1 MRGIWQSNKIKI
13 MTIAVVLFIELILL
27 LHNYASYPQRGATS
41 DEYTYAFLGQSLITK
56 HMPVSWSF
64 FGDYT
69 NKFNL
74 TIRGIFFPMVYPYFD
89 HPPLFGLLVGGWALL
104 NGQSAYQEVQLST
117 IRVIPIVL
125 YMISSLLLFFI
136 AKKLYGYKTALFSLL
151 IYGTTTTFIVQG
163 RVVLAENLLTPLI
176 LLGIFLYLAYRKTM
190 RVYQVVLLGLV
201 AGLAY
206 WAKETGIIVV
216 LTLLLI
222 FVFDKIKRKNI
233 FIFSAVSL
241 IFILLYVLYGLYY
254 NGALFFAIQTIQSSR
269 PIGPETFP
277 FIISTPIIINKIYQ
291 DGWYLF
297 GFFALFNMLINYKKN
312 IFVAVP
318 TLVYLLIMVTSL
330 TKEGMSGWYMI
341 PLFPF
346 MALSISHLLVSGI
359 KEKNWVVFLLF
370 FFVGL
375 SEIKYLVAEN
385 FGLVNSEFRVMIAV
399 LFIPLLAFSFFK
411 KEHIFNFVSEF
422 WFYFLILGNIIIT
435 YTYIHPS

>member
-1 MRGIWQSNKIKI
+1 MSGIWGSNKIKI
-13 MTIAVVLFIELILL
+13 IIIAIVFFIELTLL
-27 LHNYASYPQRGATS
+27 RHNYALYPQRGATS
-41 DEYTYAFLGQSLITK
+41 DEYTYAFLGQSLFTK

-64 FGDYT
+64 FGAYT
-69 NKFNL
+69 NRFDL

-104 NGQSAYQEVQLST
+104 NGQSTYQDIQLST
-117 IRVIPIVL
+117 IRVMPIIL

-151 IYGTTTTFIVQG
+151 IYGTTTTFIMQG
-163 RVVLAENLLTPLI
+163 RVVLAENLLTPLF
-176 LLGIFLYLAYRKTM
+176 LLGILLYLTCRKTM
-190 RVYQVVLLGLV
+190 RVYQAVLLGLI

-206 WAKETGIIVV
+206 WAKETGIIVF
-216 LTLLLI
+216 LSLCLI

-233 FIFSAVSL
+233 FIFSAISL
-241 IFILLYVLYGLYY
+241 IFILSYILYGLFF
-254 NGALFFAIQTIQSSR
+254 NGPLFFAIQTLQSNR

-277 FIISTPIIINKIYQ
+277 FIISTPIIVNKVYQ

-297 GFFALFNMLINYKKN
+297 GFFALLQMLIYYKKN
-312 IFVAVP
+312 IFIAVP
-318 TLVYLLIMVTSL
+318 TLVYLLIMIMSL
-330 TKEGMSGWYMI
+330 SKEGVSGWYMI

-346 MALSISHLLVSGI
+346 MALSIANLLVSGI

-370 FFVGL
+370 FFVAL
-375 SEIKYLVAEN
+375 YEIRYFVAEN
-385 FGLVNSEFRVMIAV
+385 FGLVNSEFRVMMAI
-399 LFIPLLAFSFFK
+399 LFIPLLIFSFFK
-411 KEHIFNFVSEF
+411 KEYIFSLVSEF